1 MSERF
6 MAILSGLF
14 GVLAA
19 LIAAI
24 GLYGVMSYLVL
35 RRTNEIGVRM
45 ALGARRSDV
54 LTIVLGEAATLL
66 TMGLAIGVVMSLAA
80 AGSVRALVFGL
91 EPNNP
96 LIIGLACGLLAL
108 TGIAASYLPARQ
120 AANLPPLLALRER

>member
-1 MSERF
+1 
-6 MAILSGLF
+6 LF

-19 LIAAI
+19 LIAAV

-54 LTIVLGEAATLL
+54 LTIVLGEAGALL
-66 TMGLAIGVVMSLAA
+66 TIGLAIGTAVSLSA

-91 EPNNP
+91 EPHNP
-96 LIIGLACGLLAL
+96 LIIGLACGLLAV
-108 TGIAASYLPARQ
+108 TGIAASYLPARR